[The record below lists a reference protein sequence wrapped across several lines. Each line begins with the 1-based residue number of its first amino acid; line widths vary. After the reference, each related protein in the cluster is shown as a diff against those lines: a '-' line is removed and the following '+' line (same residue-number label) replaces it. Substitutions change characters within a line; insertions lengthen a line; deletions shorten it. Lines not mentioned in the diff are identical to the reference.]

1 MTINWKGTVHIFKI
15 LDQVIVAGVTLF
27 KLFEGLIILFQNT
40 RTAVNIALN
49 STLHPCVTYIKFRI
63 SQEQGSDN
71 RERQDYQEPC
81 IYSRRLHITL
91 KEINNGQNTK
101 DYFCNL
107 QVYPI
112 LMQPEV
118 RHGHNN
124 KLQ

>member
-1 MTINWKGTVHIFKI
+1 MTINWKRTIHIFKI

-71 RERQDYQEPC
+71 WKRQDYQEPSIDGC
-81 IYSRRLHITL
+81 
-91 KEINNGQNTK
+91 
-101 DYFCNL
+101 
-107 QVYPI
+107 
-112 LMQPEV
+112 
-118 RHGHNN
+118 
-124 KLQ
+124 